1 MDIFEGR
8 DRNDNSN
15 SDDNDS
21 DSRKDD
27 LEQIPSNQTDFT
39 DSNSDAL
46 QLVFINPYEDSL
58 GFYHIKGEVENTS
71 VETITSLKIKA
82 HFYDEKMNIVGIE
95 DDQDAYSK

>member
-71 VETITSLKIKA
+71 VETLL
-82 HFYDEKMNIVGIE
+82 H
-95 DDQDAYSK
+95 SK

>member
-27 LEQIPSNQTDFT
+27 LQIPSNQTDFT